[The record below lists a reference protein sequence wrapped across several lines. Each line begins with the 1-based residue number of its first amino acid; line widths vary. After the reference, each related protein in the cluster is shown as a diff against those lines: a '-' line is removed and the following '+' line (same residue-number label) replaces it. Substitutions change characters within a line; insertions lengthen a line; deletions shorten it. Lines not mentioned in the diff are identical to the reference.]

1 MDDLVKRLRG
11 LADQSDAPVAM
22 TGACLCEAANEI
34 ERLRD
39 ALRGIANHTISVQPS
54 VAARWA
60 MTDAP

>member
-1 MDDLVKRLRG
+1 MKSDLVERARF
-11 LADQSDAPVAM
+11 LASGQDDPHSV
-22 TGACLCEAANEI
+22 TISELCDEI

-39 ALRGIANHTISVQPS
+39 ALRSIANHTISVQPS